1 MAYLLHARLFL
12 LTTFMLVLNLC
23 TYPVMGHILGGIEK
37 SSMEDE
43 GARESLNFAV
53 SQYNENN
60 SDLYLSRVL
69 EVKNV
74 QKQVVAGT
82 KFLFDVILVKT
93 TCLKTQADL
102 TNCPAKD
109 QAGQQEHE
117 FCSFEV
123 YDAPWE
129 NDMAL
134 ISSSCHNI

>member
-23 TYPVMGHILGGIEK
+23 TYPVLGHIPGGIVK

-74 QKQVVAGT
+74 QRQVCYPS
-82 KFLFDVILVKT
+82 LRR
-93 TCLKTQADL
+93 
-102 TNCPAKD
+102 P
-109 QAGQQEHE
+109 E
-117 FCSFEV
+117 S
-123 YDAPWE
+123 
-129 NDMAL
+129 
-134 ISSSCHNI
+134 

>member
-12 LTTFMLVLNLC
+12 LTTFMLVLKLC
-23 TYPVMGHILGGIEK
+23 TYPVLGHILGGIEK

-93 TCLKTQADL
+93 NCLKSQNDL

-109 QAGQQEHE
+109 QDGQQEQE